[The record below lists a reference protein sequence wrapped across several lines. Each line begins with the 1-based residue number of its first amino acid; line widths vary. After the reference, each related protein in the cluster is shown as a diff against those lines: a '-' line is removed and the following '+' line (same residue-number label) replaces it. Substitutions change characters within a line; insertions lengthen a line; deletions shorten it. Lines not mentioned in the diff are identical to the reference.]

1 MAQKRKEF
9 RAKNRIRKRCA
20 ELDLLL
26 NTDGRGEDDDKMGAK
41 RAKGTA
47 AITKEC
53 EAPADG
59 LAPTTSSSSV
69 SLIARSTA
77 TVKIGDD
84 ADDDIADVIEKARK
98 LSKELHQL
106 PTTSSS
112 LIVRSTATVKIG
124 DDGDANVIEKAR
136 KLSKELRQQRPK
148 SGVVKFESKLQLHK
162 LSGKTLG
169 EREMAAFLHRH
180 MLGSLNTPNRAGA
193 NWLRFEGGRKP
204 LQIVLIRVDC
214 ADPKMLH
221 TNENAKFIDEYFG
234 FKWLRLHQSVR
245 DRQKFWRAIS
255 TTTHSLREL
264 LIRKI
269 KDSGDPLLSMRVT
282 ERKAQLLMSL
292 ADMAYARYPFPTS
305 VFDEKTHSSD
315 PKIRASRPN
324 YRRVNEQSPIFVV
337 DCEMCLTTAQR
348 LELTRISMVN
358 EAGETLLDELVK
370 PHNKIIDYITSKSGI
385 TEHLLRNVH
394 TSLKDVQ
401 KRVCALLTDD
411 AILCGHSLEN
421 DLLALQLSHPFCIDT
436 SMLFNFSGRPNVRS
450 GLKALANIFLNEQIQ
465 NSARGHCS
473 LQDALATLKLLKLK
487 LEKGLMFGNVALGWN
502 FTEWAAAN
510 GMTRCGTRLDKKGKA
525 NENED
530 DIGTETERDSSLFD
544 MTIVEQTAETPEDG
558 HRQAEAVTTAAEKA
572 SKDEKEEEGKECL
585 TGNGGYKEEKECA
598 KKKETEEKEECLSAE
613 SKEIKV
619 VGEKEIEHLGGGGET
634 VPRDEKAA
642 AECPQKR
649 KKTKSIK
656 ASDVSER
663 FDFSEAIR
671 IDNAMQQTSSLS
683 DCFRQ
688 VHGVGKNG
696 SKKMLVAGRQM
707 DEFFKKNESCVLMD
721 LRSGQP
727 GQLSANCANLA
738 AGLMEYDIVLVDL
751 HCPEGVT
758 KHELDVAF
766 RHVVDGMCHNS
777 FCMLLMVGMGKDD
790 GKAIMYQRVHQR
802 AKKDANGNTEP
813 NPSMN
818 ICAQT
823 DRKA

>member
-53 EAPADG
+53 EASADG
-59 LAPTTSSSSV
+59 LPPTTSSSSV

-84 ADDDIADVIEKARK
+84 
-98 LSKELHQL
+98 
-106 PTTSSS
+106 
-112 LIVRSTATVKIG
+112 
-124 DDGDANVIEKAR
+124 GDANVIEEAR

-204 LQIVLIRVDC
+204 LQIMLIRVDC

-465 NSARGHCS
+465 NSSRGHCS

-530 DIGTETERDSSLFD
+530 DIGTETEKDSSLFD
-544 MTIVEQTAETPEDG
+544 MTIVEQTTETPGDE

-598 KKKETEEKEECLSAE
+598 KKETEEKKECLSAE

-619 VGEKEIEHLGGGGET
+619 VGEKEIEHLGGEGEV

-649 KKTKSIK
+649 KKAKSSIK

-802 AKKDANGNTEP
+802 PKKDANGNIEP

>member
-9 RAKNRIRKRCA
+9 RAMNRIRKRCA

-47 AITKEC
+47 AIAKEC
-53 EAPADG
+53 EASADGLG

-69 SLIARSTA
+69 SVIARSTA

-106 PTTSSS
+106 PTTSS
-112 LIVRSTATVKIG
+112 TATVKIG
-124 DDGDANVIEKAR
+124 DDGDADVIEKAR

-148 SGVVKFESKLQLHK
+148 SGGVKFESKLQLHK
-162 LSGKTLG
+162 LNGKTLG

-204 LQIVLIRVDC
+204 LQIVLIRVEC

-234 FKWLRLHQSVR
+234 LKWLRLHQSVR

-269 KDSGDPLLSMRVT
+269 KDSGDPLLSMRVS

-292 ADMAYARYPFPTS
+292 ADMTLARYPFPTS
-305 VFDEKTHSSD
+305 AFDENTHSSD

-324 YRRVNEQSPIFVV
+324 YRRVNERSPIFVI

-394 TSLKDVQ
+394 TRLKDVQ

-436 SMLFNFSGRPNVRS
+436 SIVFNFSGRLNVRS
-450 GLKALANIFLNEQIQ
+450 GLKALADIFLNEQIQ
-465 NSARGHCS
+465 TSSRGHCS

-510 GMTRCGTRLDKKGKA
+510 GMTRAGTRLNKKGKA

-530 DIGTETERDSSLFD
+530 DTGAETEKDSSLFD
-544 MTIVEQTAETPEDG
+544 MTIVEQTAETPEDE
-558 HRQAEAVTTAAEKA
+558 HRQAEAVTAAAAERGEEVKA
-572 SKDEKEEEGKECL
+572 SREKKEEEGKECS
-585 TGNGGYKEEKECA
+585 TGNGENKAEKECA
-598 KKKETEEKEECLSAE
+598 KKKETEEKKEWLNAE
-613 SKEIKV
+613 SKEKKV
-619 VGEKEIEHLGGGGET
+619 MGEKESEHLEGGGET
-634 VPRDEKAA
+634 VLRGQKAA
-642 AECPQKR
+642 AECPQKQ

-656 ASDVSER
+656 EASESER
-663 FDFSEAIR
+663 FDFSEAVR

-688 VHGVGKNG
+688 IHGVGKNG

-721 LRSGQP
+721 LRSGRP
-727 GQLSANCANLA
+727 GQLSANCANMA

-751 HCPEGVT
+751 HCPEDMT

-777 FCMLLMVGMGKDD
+777 YCLLLM
-790 GKAIMYQRVHQR
+790 RVHQR
-802 AKKDANGNTEP
+802 PKKDASDSIEP

-818 ICAQT
+818 MCAQT